1 MLFAPKFTPIHA
13 ISPGKLRHNS
23 NDGELG
29 KKSERVEFNRKGR
42 DIAIIVMV
50 LTVLLLLV
58 WSWFTEVDEIAQA
71 PGRLVPETEVQPV
84 KVPFDGKVTS
94 IFVKPGQ
101 HVNKGIVVAS
111 LEKYVHAAEVKRLE
125 HELKVAQRTLQS
137 HRHGQSVLQA
147 YLAAPNTL
155 PSDLSSSAPVAE
167 AIGHIYAAQQ
177 HLRQVEQNMLQVQ
190 NGDLAR
196 MKVLSQQKEALSLQE
211 KFKQESLKKLAQ
223 QREIEETKL
232 SVTIASL
239 KQQLEYQT
247 NEVSQRE
254 SSYNL
259 ARKQYEAY
267 QSALKTGAS
276 SRTECLDA
284 RMQMESKKRA
294 LTSAEYSFRQTQGNL
309 ESAQHELEEAKSS
322 HAVSNAEAESDLN
335 QLTASAANIGLK
347 MRSEEAQLKDARTS
361 LLVAL
366 RQGRSVLASEISAS
380 TEEENQILRLQEK
393 LKAASHILEK
403 CELRAPTDGVVALV
417 NLQGP
422 GQVVQPGEQ
431 LMTIVPDN
439 EALMADVA
447 IPNDKMAFLKTGQVF
462 KLQFPAYPFQQYGTV
477 DGTVKL
483 IDAAPSVSSKGV
495 STYRGLILLN
505 RDWITCN
512 GERIKLRKGLDV
524 QARLATRKQRLLLQ
538 KLEPLLKLQFT
549 HFKD

>member
-1 MLFAPKFTPIHA
+1 MLFAPKFSPIHA

-29 KKSERVEFNRKGR
+29 KKSERVEFSRSGR
-42 DIAIIVMV
+42 DNAIIVMV
-50 LTVLLLLV
+50 MTVLLLLV

-71 PGRLVPETEVQPV
+71 SGRLVPETEVQPV
-84 KVPFDGKVTS
+84 KAPFDGKVTA

-101 HVNKGIVVAS
+101 HVSQGLVVAS
-111 LEKYVHAAEVKRLE
+111 LEKYAHAAEVKRLE
-125 HELKVAQRTLQS
+125 HELRVAQRTLQS
-137 HRHGQSVLQA
+137 HYHGRSVLKS
-147 YLAAPNTL
+147 YLEEPDTL
-155 PSDLSSSAPVAE
+155 PVDLSSSAPVAE
-167 AIGHIYAAQQ
+167 AIGHIYAAKQ
-177 HLRQVEQNMLQVQ
+177 HLRQVEQNVLREQ
-190 NGDLAR
+190 NGGVAQ
-196 MKVLSQQKEALSLQE
+196 MKVLTQQREALSLQE
-211 KFKQESLKKLAQ
+211 KFKQESLTKMAQ
-223 QREIEETKL
+223 QREIEEKKL
-232 SVTIASL
+232 AVTIASL
-239 KQQLEYQT
+239 KQQVEFQT
-247 NEVSQRE
+247 NEVIQRE
-254 SSYNL
+254 SSFNL

-284 RMQMESKKRA
+284 RMQMEGKRRA
-294 LTSAEYSFRQTQGNL
+294 LTTAQYSLRQTQGSL
-309 ESAQHELEEAKSS
+309 ESVQHELEEAKSA

-347 MRSEEAQLKDARTS
+347 MRGEEAQLKDARTN
-361 LLVAL
+361 LAVAL
-366 RQGRSVLASEISAS
+366 RQGRSVLASEISAG
-380 TEEENQILRLQEK
+380 EEAENQILRLREK
-393 LKAASHILEK
+393 LKAASHVLEK

-417 NLQGP
+417 NLQGT

-431 LMTIVPDN
+431 LLTIVPDN

-447 IPNDKMAFLKTGQVF
+447 IPNDKMAFLKTGQIF

-483 IDAAPSVSSKGV
+483 IDAAPSVSQKGV

-512 GERIKLRKGLDV
+512 GEKIKLRKGLDV
-524 QARLATRKQRLLLQ
+524 QARLATRKQRLLLKQ
-538 KLEPLLKLQFT
+538 LEPLLKLQFT